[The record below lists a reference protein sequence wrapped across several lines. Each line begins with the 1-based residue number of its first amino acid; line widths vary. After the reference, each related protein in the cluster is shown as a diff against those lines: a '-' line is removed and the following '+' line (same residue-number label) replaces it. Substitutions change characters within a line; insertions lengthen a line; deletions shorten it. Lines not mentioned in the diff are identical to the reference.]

1 MKGKPL
7 KVGIVGVGA
16 IGQTIAKALDRGKVA
31 GVLVAIT
38 DKDLVKAQA
47 FAATLT
53 HRPAILPLGELIAR
67 SDLIVE
73 AASQEA
79 LEEIVPKIL
88 KARKDLLVLSVGG
101 LLRHE
106 EWLRLAEVKGCRIL
120 VPSGA
125 IAGLDG
131 LKAASMG
138 EIWSVTLVSRK
149 PVHAL
154 RGARY
159 VVEKRIDLEALEEET
174 VIFEGSAREACQAFP
189 TTANV
194 AAALSLAGIG
204 AEKTR
209 VKVVAVPGGSRNVH
223 EITVEGEFGRL
234 QVFVENVPSEE
245 NPKTSK
251 LAALS
256 ALATLDGLARS
267 FRVSP

>member
-1 MKGKPL
+1 MKEKPL
-7 KVGIVGVGA
+7 RVGIVGIGA
-16 IGQTIAKALDRGKVA
+16 IGRTLAKALDRGKVA
-31 GVLVAIT
+31 AVLVALH
-38 DKDLVKAQA
+38 DKDRAKAEA
-47 FAATLT
+47 FASTLT
-53 HRPAILPLGELIAR
+53 HRPAILPLDELIAR
-67 SDLIVE
+67 SDVIVE
-73 AASQEA
+73 AASQGA
-79 LEEIVPKIL
+79 LERIVPKVL
-88 KARKDLLVLSVGG
+88 EAKKDLLVLSVGG

-106 EWLRLAEVKGCRIL
+106 EWFRLAEEKGCRIL

-138 EIWSVTLVSRK
+138 EVWSVTLVSRK

-154 RGARY
+154 KGARY
-159 VVEKRIDLEALEEET
+159 VVEKGIDLEALTEET
-174 VIFEGSAREACQAFP
+174 IIFEGPAREACQAFP

-194 AAALSLAGIG
+194 AAALSLAGIR

-209 VKVVAVPGGSRNVH
+209 VKVVAVPGGSRNLH

-234 QVFVENVPSEE
+234 QISVENIPSEE

-251 LAALS
+251 LASLS

-267 FRVSP
+267 LRIGT

>member
-1 MKGKPL
+1 MKEKPL
-7 KVGIVGVGA
+7 RVGIVGVGA
-16 IGQTIAKALDRGKVA
+16 IGQTIAKALDQGKVA
-31 GVLVAIT
+31 AILVAINE
-38 DKDLVKAQA
+38 KDQAKAEA
-47 FAATLT
+47 FASTLT
-53 HRPAILPLGELIAR
+53 HRPLILPLDKLIAR
-67 SDLIVE
+67 SEVIIE

-79 LEEIVPKIL
+79 LAEIAPKVL
-88 KARKDLLVLSVGG
+88 EAKKDLLVLSVGG

-106 EWLRLAEVKGCRIL
+106 EWFRLAQEKGCRIL

-131 LKAASMG
+131 LKAASIG

-154 RGARY
+154 KGARY
-159 VVEKRIDLEALEEET
+159 VVLKGIDLEVLEEET
-174 VIFEGSAREACQAFP
+174 IIFEGPAREACKAFP

-209 VKVVAVPGGSRNVH
+209 VKVLAVPGGSRNLH
-223 EITVEGEFGRL
+223 EIAVEGEFGRL

-256 ALATLDGLARS
+256 ALATLDGLAHSLRIGT
-267 FRVSP
+267 